1 MEDGDEDGG
10 WNWREVRLERGGVQR
25 TEYSGGGDF
34 GREVIC
40 AHSGAEQTRAA
51 GVPGKIK

>member
-1 MEDGDEDGG
+1 MELAGSATWE
-10 WNWREVRLERGGVQR
+10 GGVQR

>member
-1 MEDGDEDGG
+1 MKMEDGIGG
-10 WNWREVRLERGGVQR
+10 KCDLRGGGGGVQR

>member
-1 MEDGDEDGG
+1 MAVTNGTGVE
-10 WNWREVRLERGGVQR
+10 ERSVIRG
-25 TEYSGGGDF
+25 YLAGGDF

-51 GVPGKIK
+51 GVPRKIK